1 VHKKDSFIGD
11 EARPDFSRPAWLASI
26 LRERIVTGAYAP
38 GTRLVE
44 AELQREFDFSNGPV
58 REALQMLVADGLVE
72 RTAWRGVRVIALT
85 EVQIVELFQLRLA
98 LLSFGAELAAQRAST
113 IDVGEAIALHRA
125 MDETFSDVQAGDLPS
140 FTGRLTQWVMRVA
153 GNARLKDAWDRTMLQ
168 SLIVVNAAA
177 KQSSGSRTLPLIHA
191 LIDAIVAG
199 DAQRA
204 AERARALTRETLTD
218 LGIDSGI

>member
-1 VHKKDSFIGD
+1 M
-11 EARPDFSRPAWLASI
+11 
-26 LRERIVTGAYAP
+26 TGAYAP

-72 RTAWRGVRVIALT
+72 RTAWRGVRVVTLT
-85 EVQIVELFQLRLA
+85 VAQIVELFQLRLA

-113 IDVGEAIALHRA
+113 IDAGEAVALHRA

-153 GNARLKDAWDRTMLQ
+153 GNMRLKDAWDRTMLQ

-177 KQSSGSRTLPLIHA
+177 KKSSGSRTLPLIHA

-199 DAQRA
+199 NAQRA
-204 AERARALTRETLTD
+204 AEQARALTRETLTD
-218 LGIDSGI
+218 LGIESGI